1 MAVVDAE
8 QVEIVCAVAEGAA
21 YCLLRKSDRG
31 KEASLNHPN
40 DNAHTTNNSNEEKE
54 EKNCTEARAFLRLLL
69 DCVEY
74 YLQSDAYKP
83 TWRSVR
89 GGDLCAVRC
98 GQSRDIVEERCA
110 GGQTGG
116 PAGVAAGDS
125 AVPAG
130 ASADFEGAGGG

>member
-74 YLQSDAYKP
+74 YLQSDACKP
-83 TWRSVR
+83 TWMLDDDRNSSSSSSDALRNFLARYLLVQIQNHSPSV
-89 GGDLCAVRC
+89 
-98 GQSRDIVEERCA
+98 Q
-110 GGQTGG
+110 QQQQQQ
-116 PAGVAAGDS
+116 
-125 AVPAG
+125 
-130 ASADFEGAGGG
+130 